1 MLLFSKTVFLILPKL
16 KSLLQIAEALSKQLI
31 VNLTILSRNSNIII
45 TSNFLELNRVE
56 FKHQLPAERGRA

>member
-31 VNLTILSRNSNIII
+31 VNLTILSRNSNII
-45 TSNFLELNRVE
+45 SNFSELNRVE